1 MGTLVIDLERA
12 GTTTIG
18 STSVFPSSST
28 ATELIDASA
37 ILPSIPASASSMRLL
52 MSLTL
57 ALALATTRDEF
68 EFLHGY

>member
-1 MGTLVIDLERA
+1 MEGA

-37 ILPSIPASASSMRLL
+37 IFYIPSIPASVSSMRLL

-68 EFLHGY
+68 EFLRGY